1 MKFRGVCLLVFLA
14 LGLNA
19 RAQAPA
25 NLETALNFGV
35 LAGAGIISADSGTTI
50 VGDVGSSPTPTVTG
64 LLASQ
69 VTGTLYTA
77 ANNLLVNAQYELAH
91 AYPFLTGHFCTQTI
105 PSGEIGSLATPPIPS
120 LGPGVYCF
128 PSSAQLKGN
137 LTLVG
142 TGSSSDYFLFLTG
155 STLTTDT
162 GASVTLAGGA
172 STCSAYWQVGSSAT
186 IQTGNDFAGDIVALT
201 SITLDGGILRGRALA
216 INGTVTISGKETIVS
231 TCTGPSVALSPIS
244 SQIVC
249 GAGSSI
255 TKTALVLSDGLPL
268 ANTLVTFTII
278 GPDSAQS
285 GTATTDA
292 SGLATFTIA
301 NPQQSGTANNADE
314 IFASING
321 GKIVSGASFNGCVGV
336 IGPGTLFC
344 SRALSPA
351 ATLVTVTPGPPKQVV
366 FSVQAAGGLISIV
379 AVTPPTINATV
390 SIPTQFDRGT
400 TLALGVIATKLDQS
414 APSVVE
420 LSITDLCGKVADFDP
435 VFATITIPSLTSIHG
450 EEFDF
455 KHREV
460 ARFDGIGHTEGMV
473 LLQNSTPGVGL
484 LVIRVNGL
492 AFRTHL
498 LDGQTKKLDISSA
511 LFHGTNK
518 VTVAAFGAPGSSVDL
533 TISDGK

>member
-1 MKFRGVCLLVFLA
+1 
-14 LGLNA
+14 
-19 RAQAPA
+19 
-25 NLETALNFGV
+25 V

-77 ANNLLVNAQYELAH
+77 ANNLVVNAQYELTSS
-91 AYPFLTGHFCTQTI
+91 YISLTGHFCTQTI
-105 PSGEIGSLATPPIPS
+105 LSGEIGSLATPPIPS

-128 PSSAQLKGN
+128 SSSAQLKGN

-142 TGSSSDYFLFLTG
+142 TGSSSDFFIFLVG
-155 STLTTDT
+155 SALTTDT
-162 GASVTLAGGA
+162 GASVTLTGGA

-186 IQTGNDFAGDIVALT
+186 IQTGNDFAGNIVALT

-216 INGTVTISGKETIVS
+216 RNGTVTISGQETIVS

-285 GTATTDA
+285 GTAITDA

-321 GKIVSGASFNGCVGV
+321 GRIVSGPSFNGCVGV
-336 IGPGTLFC
+336 IGPGTSFC
-344 SRALSPA
+344 STALSPA
-351 ATLVTVTPGPPKQVV
+351 GTLMNVTPGPPKQVI
-366 FSVQAAGGLISIV
+366 FSVLAKGGLFSIV
-379 AVTPPTINATV
+379 ADTPPTINASV
-390 SIPTQFDRGT
+390 FIPTQFDLGT
-400 TLALGVIATKLDQS
+400 TQALGVIATKIDPS

-420 LSITDLCGKVADFDP
+420 LTIIDLCGKVASFDP
-435 VFATITIPSLTSIHG
+435 VSATITIPSVESIHG
-450 EEFDF
+450 EGFDF

-460 ARFDGIGHTEGMV
+460 ARFDGIARTEGTV

-498 LDGQTKKLDISSA
+498 LGGQTKKLDISSA

-518 VTVAAFGAPGSSVDL
+518 VTVAAFGSPGSSVDL
-533 TISDGK
+533 TIYDGK